1 MSKVVSRNPWQETL
15 RDVSVLRPRMIAQNL
30 TKTFVFFFFLKLKE
44 LLIMSYERISAVW
57 GR

>member
-15 RDVSVLRPRMIAQNL
+15 RDVSVLRPRMIAQNFN
-30 TKTFVFFFFLKLKE
+30 KNICVFFFLKLKE